1 MSHYLK
7 PINNNAVLEMLE
19 KEKISAGGILL
30 TQNDPKE
37 VTKGRVV
44 AVGINCVEVKVGDIV
59 LPNWNA
65 AKKNELNDET
75 FFVVSE
81 DEIILVFE
89 P

>member
-7 PINNNAVLEMLE
+7 PINNNVVLEMLE

-30 TQNDPKE
+30 TRNDPKE

-44 AVGINCVEVKVGDIV
+44 AVGINCAEVKVGDIV

>member
-1 MSHYLK
+1 
-7 PINNNAVLEMLE
+7 
-19 KEKISAGGILL
+19 
-30 TQNDPKE
+30 
-37 VTKGRVV
+37 
-44 AVGINCVEVKVGDIV
+44 VGDIV